1 MKHIKRYHLGYQS
14 MSDGDELVAC
24 MDEHVKGE
32 WVKWDDVKSRAD
44 AHLVEG
50 SYKETRSCAPSLSGM
65 SPEDA
70 VSTIRGTQ
78 GGARIAEY
86 QDLCAQVYQVVGALA
101 DDEDVFGAVETQN
114 VLDNLS
120 AGISNEPFPHKD
132 LLPYQLGLI
141 RKAIP
146 APTAPLK
153 EAVVDYPDA
162 PARIYLQHDPDATGE
177 PFSDAVGVTWSRD
190 RVNATDLEYA
200 RVLVTRAALG
210 GGKGEG

>member
-1 MKHIKRYHLGYQS
+1 MSRMEGKMKHIKRYHLGYQS
-14 MSDGDELVAC
+14 MSVGDELVAC

-101 DDEDVFGAVETQN
+101 DDEDVFGAVETQS
-114 VLDNLS
+114 VLDNLG

-146 APTAPLK
+146 APTAPLE
-153 EAVVDYPDA
+153 EAVVDEVTFLDGASADGAAFLPDDIQVHGGK
-162 PARIYLQHDPDATGE
+162 RG
-177 PFSDAVGVTWSRD
+177 D
-190 RVNATDLEYA
+190 RVP
-200 RVLVTRAALG
+200 G
-210 GGKGEG
+210 